1 MAPAGITGLGG
12 APSGVGTRSR
22 QAASTRASHKATSQ
36 ADNGVRLL
44 SKTAISHVLT
54 PLRSFSHPSL
64 PRARYPPHEPAQPLV
79 VRQSAPGLPERPR
92 PRISL

>member
-1 MAPAGITGLGG
+1 MSALGV
-12 APSGVGTRSR
+12 A
-22 QAASTRASHKATSQ
+22 
-36 ADNGVRLL
+36 RLLLLERHIKQPLRLTTVYVAL

-79 VRQSAPGLPERPR
+79 VHQSAPGLPERPR